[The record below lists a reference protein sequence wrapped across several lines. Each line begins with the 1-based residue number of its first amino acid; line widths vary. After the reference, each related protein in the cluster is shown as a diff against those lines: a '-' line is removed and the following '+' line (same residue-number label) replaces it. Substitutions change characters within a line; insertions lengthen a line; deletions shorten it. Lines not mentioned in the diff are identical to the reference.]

1 MRLIFRLFVLLL
13 ALAPVA
19 LAALVW
25 FSLSAQPAAGGP
37 ALSYHDIER
46 AQTILKQN
54 DPRRLVPGAT
64 RRVMLSEG
72 DLGVALRYLAHKY
85 ARGSAQV
92 VLEQGRMRAVV
103 ALPVPVVPARPY
115 LNVDVALA
123 SRGGLPEL
131 AALRV
136 GSVPVPPR
144 LAGWLLRQA
153 LERLYSVDELTTAIG
168 AVRDITLRP
177 GQLALSYRW
186 EPETV
191 RALGTRLA
199 GADDARLAFYQD
211 ELLALQRNGKALT
224 GSIAPVLQALF
235 HRAQQRSATASAGF
249 DPVAENRALLLILG
263 AWASEHG
270 TRTLVPRARH
280 EPRPFALS
288 LQARRDWAQHFLVS
302 AALAAGGDNLL
313 SHAAGVFKEVSD
325 SRGGSGFSFGDL
337 AADRAGTRFG
347 QLATASRAGALTA
360 QRLLQEG
367 IVEADIMPPARDL
380 PENLREGE
388 FDRRYGG
395 VDAPEYQRVVTEIDR
410 RVAACRLYRD

>member
-1 MRLIFRLFVLLL
+1 MRLIFRLLVLLL
-13 ALAPVA
+13 VLAPLA
-19 LAALVW
+19 LAALAW
-25 FSLSAQPAAGGP
+25 LSLAAQPEAAGP
-37 ALSYHDIER
+37 ALTYRDIER
-46 AQTILKQN
+46 AQAILKRN
-54 DPRRLVPGAT
+54 DPRQLAPGAT
-64 RRVMLSEG
+64 RRVVLNQDDLS
-72 DLGVALRYLAHKY
+72 VALRYLAHKY
-85 ARGSAQV
+85 ARGNAQA
-92 VLEQGRMRAVV
+92 LLAQDRMRIV
-103 ALPVPVVPARPY
+103 ASFPVPVVPARPY
-115 LNVDVALA
+115 LNVDATLQSQGTV
-123 SRGGLPEL
+123 PEL

-144 LAGWLLRQA
+144 LAAWLLRQG

-168 AVRDITLRP
+168 AVHDVTLRP

-191 RALGTRLA
+191 RVLGTRLA
-199 GADDARLAFYQD
+199 GADDARLAFYRD
-211 ELLALQRNGKALT
+211 ELLALQENGKALR

-235 HRAQQRSATASAGF
+235 HRAQQRAAGSSAAA

-263 AWASEHG
+263 TWASEHG
-270 TRTLVPRARH
+270 TRTLLPDTRH

-288 LQARRDWAQHFLVS
+288 LQQRRDWAQHFLVS
-302 AALAAGGDNLL
+302 AAIAAGGDTLL
-313 SHAAGVFKEVSD
+313 SNAVGIFKEVSD

-347 QLATASRAGALTA
+347 QLATASRASALQT
-360 QRLLQEG
+360 QRLLQQG

-380 PENLREGE
+380 PENLREAE